1 MQTLLQ
7 YRREQRYA
15 SLVQARTNSL
25 KRTLDLQPPSPLDD
39 EKQNS
44 DSDLDLTGREHSSAT
59 LVDIEQQ
66 RGPPL
71 TLRDSHGALIKP
83 NHDKTEAK
91 IPVKCDDD
99 GKDQADPHNWSRTK
113 RTWTTVLLFCLVFS
127 QGWVS
132 ACDSNVTKPSA
143 KEFHVSQTSET
154 LATALFLLGI
164 SLGSLIVGPLSE
176 ELGRNPVYLVPS
188 FLYLCFLLGDA
199 LSPNFGA
206 QIAFRFL
213 SGLAS
218 SSTLSIYGGSLADL
232 YTTEER
238 NKVWPVFALSPL
250 LSPIL
255 SPVAGGW
262 IDGHISWRWVYWIGL
277 IMSGAFF
284 LVALFFLPETSSPM
298 ILQWRAHHLRVVTGS
313 DRYTCELEGKESL
326 GQRLAHNLQRPAKF
340 FTTEPIIMALGFYL
354 IVIYIV
360 IFDFL
365 NGFEFVFTDT
375 WGLSPGDTALA
386 FLGICIGSVIS
397 VALMP
402 LIYMVHRKVSKKGED
417 GENSPEALLLPA
429 MVASP
434 FFAISIFW
442 LAWTSYRSVSYWSA
456 YVSTVLFGYSMTALF
471 VSSYSYI
478 INIYGTYSS
487 SALGS
492 VTMARYFVAAGMV
505 VAARPMYQVL
515 ERNTAALGSGQNIDI
530 RGVGKHVIEKL
541 GLTQEIKRAT
551 TGEEGVKFVDANN
564 RIWAQFAADKTG
576 KVETGTSDVEIL
588 RGRLAEVLLKQVKAV
603 SKDAEARGGKKI
615 EFIFDDSIEGLEQ
628 DGEKVHVRLAK
639 ADRRT
644 YDLVVGADGLQS
656 KTRKLAWGAEQEGC
670 LKPLRMYGA
679 FFSTTKEEADGD
691 WRSWYHAPGG
701 VSVMLRPSGTKE
713 KSTVLVLLADKNGNS
728 GRDGRK

>member
-25 KRTLDLQPPSPLDD
+25 KRTLDLQPPSSLDD

-59 LVDIEQQ
+59 LIDIEQQ
-66 RGPPL
+66 RGSPL

-83 NHDKTEAK
+83 THDKSEAK

-277 IMSGAFF
+277 IMSGAVF

-298 ILQWRAHHLRVVTGS
+298 IIQWRAHHLRVVTGS

-354 IVIYIV
+354 VVIYIV

-386 FLGICIGSVIS
+386 FLGICLGSVIS

-417 GENSPEALLLPA
+417 AESSPETLLLPA

-434 FFAISIFW
+434 FFSISIFW
-442 LAWTSYRSVSYWSA
+442 LAWTSYRSVSYWSS

-505 VAARPMYQVL
+505 VAARPMYQGIGHHW
-515 ERNTAALGSGQNIDI
+515 ALSFLGCL
-530 RGVGKHVIEKL
+530 GVICLPVPWLIH
-541 GLTQEIKRAT
+541 A
-551 TGEEGVKFVDANN
+551 F
-564 RIWAQFAADKTG
+564 
-576 KVETGTSDVEIL
+576 
-588 RGRLAEVLLKQVKAV
+588 
-603 SKDAEARGGKKI
+603 GKKLRDKS
-615 EFIFDDSIEGLEQ
+615 EFI
-628 DGEKVHVRLAK
+628 
-639 ADRRT
+639 
-644 YDLVVGADGLQS
+644 
-656 KTRKLAWGAEQEGC
+656 
-670 LKPLRMYGA
+670 
-679 FFSTTKEEADGD
+679 
-691 WRSWYHAPGG
+691 
-701 VSVMLRPSGTKE
+701 
-713 KSTVLVLLADKNGNS
+713 NN
-728 GRDGRK
+728 